1 MNRHW
6 LIEKIAGFGSAPAI
20 VDSGRT
26 FSYSE
31 LIAEIDSIKTFL
43 ENNGVFQ
50 SEVTAIVGDY
60 AFKTIAAFLT
70 LIENRNILVPVTS
83 STEHEVQE
91 KLRESYTEKAIY
103 FRDGTF
109 HTVSFELQAV
119 HPLIGSL
126 KNKKSAGLI
135 LFSSGSTGKPKAMI
149 EDLDRIVQNYR
160 RGHAAFRTLVFLMFD
175 HIGGVNTLFHVLT
188 SGGLAVLT
196 QQREPEHV
204 CRLIETF
211 QVQVLPTS
219 PTFLNLLLLSGAYE
233 NYNLE
238 SLKLITYGTEP
249 MPEPLLK
256 RLKTV
261 FPKTRLKQTFGT
273 SETGILSTKSRA
285 DDSLF
290 MKIGGRGFKYKIE
303 EDGQLY
309 IKSDTAMLGYLNAA
323 NPFTEDGWFPTGD
336 LVEEDRDG
344 YIRIIGRAKELI
356 NVGGEKVLPQ
366 EVEAVIREISF
377 VKDVMAYGEANAI
390 TGQSVAI
397 EVVVEDKRDAKEV
410 RSEVRSFC
418 RDRLD
423 RFKVPTRI
431 SIVDEIHY
439 GNRFKR
445 VRKNVR

>member
-6 LIEKIAGFGSAPAI
+6 LIEKIAGFGPTLAI
-20 VDSGRT
+20 VDGGRI

-31 LIAEIDSIKTFL
+31 LIAEVDSIKAFL
-43 ENNGVFQ
+43 DDHDIHQ
-50 SEVTAIVGDY
+50 SEVAAVVGDY
-60 AFKTIAAFLT
+60 AFKTIAAFLA
-70 LIENRNILVPVTS
+70 LMENSNILVPITS
-83 STEHEVQE
+83 SVEYEVQE
-91 KLRESYTEKAIY
+91 KLRESYAEWAVY

-109 HTVSFELQAV
+109 QPVSFQTNDC
-119 HPLIGSL
+119 HPLIESL
-126 KNKKSAGLI
+126 KHKKSPGLI
-135 LFSSGSTGKPKAMI
+135 LFSSGSTGKPKAMV
-149 EDLDRIVQNYR
+149 EDLGRIVENYR

-175 HIGGVNTLFHVLT
+175 HIGGVNTLFNVLT

-211 QVQVLPTS
+211 HVQVLPTS

-249 MPEPLLK
+249 MPESLLK

-290 MKIGGRGFKYKIE
+290 MKIGGRGFEYKI

-309 IKSDTAMLGYLNAA
+309 IKSNTAMLGYLNAE

-336 LVEEDRDG
+336 LVEEDKDG
-344 YIRIIGRAKELI
+344 YIRIIGRIKEII
-356 NVGGEKVLPQ
+356 NVGGEKALPQ
-366 EVEAVIREISF
+366 EVEAVIREIPF
-377 VKDVMAYGEANAI
+377 VRDVVAYGEANAI
-390 TGQSVAI
+390 TGQTVAVD
-397 EVVVEDKRDAKEV
+397 VVVLGMEDAREV
-410 RSEVRSFC
+410 RSKIRSFC
-418 RDRLD
+418 RNRLEQ
-423 RFKVPTRI
+423 FKIPTRI
-431 SIVDEIHY
+431 NILDEIHY